1 MGVHAHHL
9 YHEGD
14 RSLTATQFVEQE
26 LRAAST
32 RRQRKLTQQLQLDGS
47 ISDLASVA
55 GSVDTFSVDS
65 LPSTLNWCTSNNP
78 TNISVCTAIKSQQS
92 CGSCWA
98 FAASDAIETIVAINN
113 QSYPEALSPQQFL
126 QCSTQAMTVTFQYC
140 WATSEITGATWLKQ
154 QMKWS
159 SDNDGC
165 NGGMTHGAF
174 DYAATHHLA
183 LLSELELP
191 YEDADEDSSGSST
204 STTSASASSSSLNGT
219 CSNDTDIAAA
229 TITGWEQVV
238 GPSCSNN
245 ETDQIVLL
253 KTALQDQPISVA
265 INSGGNFKNYKGGIY
280 QCPNSGVFANSSLIN
295 HALLLVG
302 YGTSNGTDYWIL
314 KNSYS
319 SEWGAKGF
327 MWLEM
332 DSIINCGISI
342 FPVIPIGASSG
353 DAADT
358 EVDGGGS
365 TRALGLA
372 FTTWMGLAGSISLI
386 TFVATFMGVRRVSR
400 MRRIIRQQNSVHTTL
415 NTVQTREARKH
426 TWV

>member
-1 MGVHAHHL
+1 MGVNAHHL

-14 RSLTATQFVEQE
+14 HSLTATEFVEQE
-26 LRAAST
+26 LQAAST
-32 RRQRKLTQQLQLDGS
+32 RRQRKLTQQLQQDGS
-47 ISDLASVA
+47 TSDSSSVS
-55 GSVDTFSVDS
+55 GSVDS
-65 LPSTLNWCTSNNP
+65 LPGALNWCTSNNP

-113 QSYPEALSPQQFL
+113 KSHPEALSPQQFL

-140 WATSEITGATWLKQ
+140 WATGEIAGATWLKQ

-174 DYAATHHLA
+174 DYAATHRLA

-191 YEDADEDSSGSST
+191 YEDADADST
-204 STTSASASSSSLNGT
+204 VTSASASTSTSNGT
-219 CSNDTDIAAA
+219 CSNDTDLAAA

-238 GPSCSNN
+238 GPSCLNN
-245 ETDQIVLL
+245 ETDQIALL

-280 QCPNSGVFANSSLIN
+280 QCPNNGVFANSSLIN

-302 YGTSNGTDYWIL
+302 YGTSNNTDYWIL

-372 FTTWMGLAGSISLI
+372 LTTWMGLAGSISLI
-386 TFVATFMGVRRVSR
+386 TFVATFTGVRRVNR
-400 MRRIIRQQNSVHTTL
+400 MRRIIRQQNSVHTVNM
-415 NTVQTREARKH
+415 NTVHTRETRKH